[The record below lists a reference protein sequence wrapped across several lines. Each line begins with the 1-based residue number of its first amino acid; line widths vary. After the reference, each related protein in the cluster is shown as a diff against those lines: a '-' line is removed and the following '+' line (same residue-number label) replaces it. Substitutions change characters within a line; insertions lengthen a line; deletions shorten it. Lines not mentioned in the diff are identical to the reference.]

1 MIRVF
6 LLILGL
12 GASAT
17 GVLAKDVPV
26 RSGEHDDF
34 TRLVLN
40 VPAGTNWSLAHRKNG
55 ARLAVELDDAEF
67 KTGSVF
73 ARLSAGRLEA
83 ISQAD
88 PGAPLE
94 LEFGCDCAATAFLY
108 KDTMIVVDIA
118 AQKALPPPSLDIP
131 SIVIPEQT
139 SKDRRQAEAPSI
151 EMVAPLL
158 QLDRDDLQQRLS
170 TRLLQGADR
179 ELVDLNVTPPGPRAS
194 APEMLPDIAR
204 DLPAHIQVSS
214 ILDELGIL
222 GEPALQPLESLPACI
237 SDAELG
243 FDAWSDGRPFAQ
255 QVAELRAGL
264 FLEFDRVDRAIAL
277 KLAKL
282 LAHWGFGSE
291 AIQVLQLME
300 DASPE
305 QEWVRAVAQVID
317 DQPVSK
323 PNQLRGLQRCDGAVA
338 IWAAM
343 ADGQLQDDAQQER
356 MEQAF
361 LRLPEH
367 QQRILGPRLAKIF
380 VNYGQLEAARRVLRS
395 VDRVQILQRPEVTLA
410 QAAVA
415 AAEGDADT
423 GDILL
428 NEVIDNPSSDLEA
441 PLALARLVEKKWAEG
456 GAVSRRQIDLISGYA
471 IELRNSELGPV
482 MARGHALALGLGGE
496 FSAVFDILDAHRGD
510 ETWTGTHNRILQL
523 AAERADDL
531 TFLRHA
537 STLKPHES
545 ESFSTETSLLLAK
558 RFADLG
564 FAKQARDLAGAGSDG
579 TRRRERAILRA
590 RAALLENRPD
600 VALRE
605 LAEDPSDDAE
615 RLRAQAMT
623 DMGNHAAA
631 VEAWRDIGDE
641 DTAARLSWW
650 AGFELEGVGAKDT
663 ALGQVMDLSSALRA
677 PVQRLPDKPIL
688 DAEQLLEAS
697 AETRQKI
704 AELLNVASE
713 LD

>member
-1 MIRVF
+1 MIRI
-6 LLILGL
+6 LLLTLGL
-12 GASAT
+12 NALAT

-26 RSGEHDDF
+26 RSGEHDGF
-34 TRLVLN
+34 TRLVLS

-55 ARLAVELDDAEF
+55 ARLAVELDDVEF

-88 PGAPLE
+88 SGAPLE
-94 LEFGCDCAATAFLY
+94 LDFGCDCAATAFLY

-139 SKDRRQAEAPSI
+139 SKRRPQAEAPSI
-151 EMVAPLL
+151 EIVAPLP
-158 QLDRDDLQQRLS
+158 QLDRDGLQQRLS

-194 APEMLPDIAR
+194 APEALPDIAR

-214 ILDELGIL
+214 ILDELGKL
-222 GEPALQPLESLPACI
+222 GEPPLQPLGSLPACI

-243 FDAWSDGRPFAQ
+243 FDTWSDGRPFAH

-264 FLEFDRVDRAIAL
+264 FLEFDRVDGSIAL

-305 QEWVRAVAQVID
+305 QEWVRAVAQIID
-317 DQPVSK
+317 DQPVSE
-323 PNQLRGLQRCDGAVA
+323 PNKLRGLQRCDGAVA
-338 IWAAM
+338 MWAAM

-356 MEQAF
+356 MEQAY

-367 QQRILGPRLAKIF
+367 LRRILGPRLAEIF
-380 VNYGQLEAARRVLRS
+380 VNSGQLEAARRVLRS
-395 VDRVQILQRPEVTLA
+395 VDRVQTLQHPEVTLA
-410 QAAVA
+410 QATVA

-423 GDILL
+423 RDILL
-428 NEVIDNPSSDLEA
+428 NDVIDNPSSDLEA

-482 MARGHALALGLGGE
+482 MARGHALALALGSE
-496 FSAVFDILDAHRGD
+496 FSAAFNILDAHRRD
-510 ETWTGTHNRILQL
+510 ETWSDTRNRILHL

-531 TFLRHA
+531 TFLLYS
-537 STLKPHES
+537 STLKPYELES
-545 ESFSTETSLLLAK
+545 NSTETSLLLAK

-564 FAKQARDLAGAGSDG
+564 FAKQARDLTDAGSDG
-579 TRRRERAILRA
+579 TRRRDRAILRA

-600 VALRE
+600 LALRE
-605 LAEDPSDDAE
+605 LAEDPSDVAE
-615 RLRAQAMT
+615 RLRAQALT
-623 DMGNHAAA
+623 DMGNYTAA

-650 AGFELEGVGAKDT
+650 AGFNLEDVGAKDT
-663 ALGQVMDLSSALRA
+663 VLGQVIDLSSALRA
-677 PVQRLPDKPIL
+677 PVQREPDKPIS

-697 AETRQKI
+697 ADTRQKI
-704 AELLNVASE
+704 AELLNVTTE
-713 LD
+713 LE